1 MEAMMIDSMMKGD
14 EFDMTDLM
22 NLDENQLEKFMKAM
36 EGGQEGDWLNEDE
49 EDLTEEEYKIL
60 KFG

>member
-1 MEAMMIDSMMKGD
+1 
-14 EFDMTDLM
+14 
-22 NLDENQLEKFMKAM
+22 MKAM
-36 EGGQEGDWLNEDE
+36 EDGQEGDWLNEDE